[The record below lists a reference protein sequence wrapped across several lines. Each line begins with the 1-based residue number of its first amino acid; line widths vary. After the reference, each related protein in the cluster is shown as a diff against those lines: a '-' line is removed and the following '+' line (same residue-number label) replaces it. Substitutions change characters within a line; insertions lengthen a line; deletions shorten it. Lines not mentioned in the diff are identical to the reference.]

1 MAMSEWEWAAGTG
14 QEHIDR
20 ITRFHMDS
28 LAVPVDQRLRPSDP
42 GRHDF
47 PIGLDENGHKFP
59 VPAPPSPPGPTWA
72 DRVLGCVLAGA
83 VGDALGASIEFLPID
98 MIRRQHGELGVTGFG
113 PGGPDGEITDDTQMT
128 LFTLEGLIRAHVR
141 DRVSGPG
148 DPVPIVQH
156 ALQRWLHTQ
165 GFDWA
170 QAGGPFA
177 EGRSQ
182 PDGWLVTERALF
194 ARRSPGNTC
203 VTALR
208 VFAAGNPAGSMGNP
222 PNDSKGCGG
231 VMRAAPVALWSSDPE
246 VVFALGAATA
256 ALTHGH
262 PSGYL
267 SAASLAF
274 LVHGL
279 LRGTSLPD
287 CIAALTSVLTRWPGH
302 EEQLVRLTTAVR
314 LADDGPVSAE
324 RMADE
329 LGGGWVGE
337 EALAIAVYAMLVSD
351 DLPAALRIAVNH
363 SGDSDSTGSV
373 CGNLAGAWH
382 GVAAIPADWLERL
395 ELRPAIT
402 ALAGDAL
409 AEFGPNP
416 PADDAWLQRYP
427 GW

>member
-1 MAMSEWEWAAGTG
+1 MALSEWEWAAGASP
-14 QEHIDR
+14 EHIDR
-20 ITRFHMDS
+20 ITRFHLDS
-28 LAVPVDQRLRPSDP
+28 LAVPVEQRIRPLDP

-47 PIGLDENGHKFP
+47 PIGLDENGRKFP
-59 VPAPPSPPGPTWA
+59 VPAAATSRA

-98 MIRRQHGELGVTGFG
+98 MIRRQHGEQGVTGFT
-113 PGGPDGEITDDTQMT
+113 PAGPDGTITDDTQMT

-141 DRVSGPG
+141 DRVSGAG
-148 DPVPIVQH
+148 DPVPVVQH
-156 ALQRWLHTQ
+156 AYQRWLHTQ
-165 GFDWA
+165 GFDWP

-177 EGRSQ
+177 EGRTQ
-182 PDGWLVTERALF
+182 PDGWLITERGLF
-194 ARRSPGNTC
+194 ARRAPGNTC

-208 VFAAGNPAGSMGNP
+208 VFAADGTAGSMANP
-222 PNDSKGCGG
+222 LNDSKGCGG
-231 VMRAAPVALWSSDPE
+231 VMRAAPVALWSTDPE

-279 LRGTSLPD
+279 LGGASLPE
-287 CIAALTSVLTRWPGH
+287 CIAALTPVLTRWQGH
-302 EEQLVRLTTAVR
+302 EEQLARLTTAVR
-314 LADDGPVSAE
+314 LADEGLVSAE
-324 RMADE
+324 RLADE

-337 EALAIAVYAMLVSD
+337 EALAIAVYAMLVTD
-351 DLPAALRIAVNH
+351 DLPSALRLAVNH

-373 CGNLAGAWH
+373 CGNLAGARY

-402 ALAGDAL
+402 SLTRDAL

-416 PADDAWLQRYP
+416 PGDDAWLQRYP